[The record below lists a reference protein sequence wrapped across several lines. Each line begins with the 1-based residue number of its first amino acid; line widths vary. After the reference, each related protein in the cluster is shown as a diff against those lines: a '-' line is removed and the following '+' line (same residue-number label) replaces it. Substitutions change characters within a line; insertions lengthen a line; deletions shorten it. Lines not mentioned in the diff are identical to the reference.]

1 MEIIDG
7 YKGVAHVKASQVGL
21 HQQGLIGPD
30 SYILNNG
37 NNLSYQIISGNKIRI
52 LDGIIVVQGRRGCI
66 EPGFY
71 EELVIENGSQGEY
84 RKDIIAI
91 QYSKTSDTGIESF
104 DLVVVKG
111 TPATDTPALP
121 ELTSADINSGGMLH
135 QEALYVVTISDAAIT
150 SVEGQLET
158 LCSVADMVDLD
169 GSYDGKK
176 AGWLK
181 KLGGRVFAHA
191 HARTVLWSGTT
202 TLYSKLTEVI
212 NSISAHKSSG
222 DHDSR
227 YYTEVEVDGKISGHN
242 HDGRYYTET
251 EMDSK
256 LNGKA
261 AANHNHDSLYYKK
274 ADVDKKFIP
283 AKVNF
288 TTNPA
293 SFVATSNASYS
304 CANIATINMYIK
316 SGSNVMA
323 NNNDLLVGV
332 LSVAPIN
339 ETLISMHDDAEKA
352 LMLGRIK
359 TDGSIIVKARN
370 LEGER
375 YLTINASFAF
385 SS

>member
-135 QEALYVVTISDAAIT
+135 QEALYVVTISVQRSHRWKGSWKPSAVWQIWSNWTGVMMAK
-150 SVEGQLET
+150 SR
-158 LCSVADMVDLD
+158 VAE
-169 GSYDGKK
+169 K
-176 AGWLK
+176 AWRKGFCP
-181 KLGGRVFAHA
+181 R

-212 NSISAHKSSG
+212 NSISAHKSSS
-222 DHDSR
+222 D
-227 YYTEVEVDGKISGHN
+227 
-242 HDGRYYTET
+242 HDGRYYTES
-251 EMDSK
+251 EIDAK

-261 AANHNHDSLYYKK
+261 NLSHNHDSLYYKK

-293 SFVATSNASYS
+293 SFVVTSNVSYS

-339 ETLISMHDDAEKA
+339 ETLISIHDDAEKA

-359 TDGSIIVKARN
+359 TDGSIVVKARN
-370 LEGER
+370 LER
-375 YLTINASFAF
+375 
-385 SS
+385 

>member
-1 MEIIDG
+1 MELLDG

-21 HQQGLIGPD
+21 HHQGLIGPD

-37 NNLSYQIISGNKIRI
+37 NNLGYQIISGNKIRI

-150 SVEGQLET
+150 SVGGQLET
-158 LCSVADMVDLD
+158 LCSVADTIELD

-212 NSISAHKSSG
+212 NSISVHKSSS
-222 DHDSR
+222 D
-227 YYTEVEVDGKISGHN
+227 
-242 HDGRYYTET
+242 HDGRYYTES
-251 EMDSK
+251 EIDAK

-261 AANHNHDSLYYKK
+261 NLSHNHDSLYYKK

-293 SFVATSNASYS
+293 SFVVTSNVSYS

-339 ETLISMHDDAEKA
+339 ETLISIHDDAEKA

-375 YLTINASFAF
+375 YLIIDASFAF